1 MISATGGVFQH
12 RVLVWIGLIWVPPAL
27 VGPALGALEYAGGRI
42 FTTAGELKPMTEIVN
57 VVSHNPTDAFFRQ
70 EEERIRRAL
79 GTVVDNLHHIGST
92 AIVGINARPIIDIML
107 EVGDLEVLDEHKTAM
122 ERLGYEVMGEFGIPG
137 RRYYRKDD
145 LTGKRSRQVHA
156 FQAARPGAER
166 HLAFRDYLIAHPEI
180 AQRYSELKQHLAR
193 AHPHDRQT
201 YMDGKAPF
209 IEEHEA
215 CALLWKRSRNS
226 V

>member
-1 MISATGGVFQH
+1 
-12 RVLVWIGLIWVPPAL
+12 
-27 VGPALGALEYAGGRI
+27 
-42 FTTAGELKPMTEIVN
+42 MTEIVN
-57 VVSHNPTDAFFRQ
+57 VVSHYPAWRALFRQ
-70 EEERIRRAL
+70 EEVRIRRAL
-79 GTVVDNLHHIGST
+79 GDVVVNLHHIGST
-92 AIVGINARPIIDIML
+92 AIAGIHAKPIIDIML
-107 EVGDLEVLDEHKTAM
+107 EVGDLEVLDEHKAAM

-137 RRYYRKDD
+137 GRYFRKDD
-145 LTGKRSRQVHA
+145 LTGKRTHQVHA
-156 FQAARPGAER
+156 FQAASPGAER

-193 AHPHDRQT
+193 VHPHDRQA

-215 CALLWKRSRNS
+215 RALLWKRSQNS